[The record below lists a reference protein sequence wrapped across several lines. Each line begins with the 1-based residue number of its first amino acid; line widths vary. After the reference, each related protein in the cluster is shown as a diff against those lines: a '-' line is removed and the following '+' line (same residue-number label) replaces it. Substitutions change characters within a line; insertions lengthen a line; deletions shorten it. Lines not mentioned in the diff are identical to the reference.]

1 MKKLRVT
8 VGGKVYE
15 VTVEVLAD
23 DTLGIPPKHVVIP
36 PPPEVSMPS
45 PTPAAPPVSKAPGN
59 VVCPIAG
66 KVVAIPVHAG
76 QNVKEGD
83 QLIVLEA
90 MKMNNYIYA
99 PRSGQITGLYIQVG
113 DVMEEGHLILTI
125 S

>member
-15 VTVEVLAD
+15 VIVEVLED
-23 DTLGIPPKHVVIP
+23 DTHGIPSKHVVTP
-36 PPPEVSMPS
+36 SHPEVSMPI
-45 PTPAAPPVSKAPGN
+45 PTPAAPPVSKASGN

-66 KVVAIPVHAG
+66 KVVAILVRVG

-99 PRSGQITGLYIQVG
+99 PR
-113 DVMEEGHLILTI
+113 
-125 S
+125 

>member
-15 VTVEVLAD
+15 VTVEVLVD
-23 DTLGIPPKHVVIP
+23 DTHGIPSKHVVTP
-36 PPPEVSMPS
+36 SPPEVSMPT
-45 PTPAAPPVSKAPGN
+45 PTPTAPPVSKAPGN
-59 VVCPIAG
+59 VVYPIAG
-66 KVVAIPVHAG
+66 KVVAIPVRVG
-76 QNVKEGD
+76 QNVEEGD

-99 PRSGQITGLYIQVG
+99 PRSGQITGLYVQVE
-113 DVMEEGHLILTI
+113 DIVEEGQLILTI